1 MAKKLQKTKISMPIL
16 FLELLTPWIVMG
28 VVAAVAFLSGL
39 PDYAAIIMALVAA
52 LAVTFYIRDYEAKK
66 RRSKAH

>member
-1 MAKKLQKTKISMPIL
+1 MAKKLQKTNISMPIL